1 MKNRNLYRALIAGTY
16 DFVIGS
22 LIDSPLPHISEKKSG
37 SRLNYQV
44 EENTIGQCLGLSAKK
59 SYRDDNLIFE
69 GDVGVYIAAGKKNK
83 CIVVWDQRTA
93 SFELIRFS
101 DKSSIAFITFKQL
114 EIIGTIHTS

>member
-22 LIDSPLPHISEKKSG
+22 LIDGPLPHISEKRPG

-69 GDVGVYIAAGKKNK
+69 GDVGVYIAAGKKHK